1 VADDLNHSNG
11 QPPKLSAGATIAR
24 LGLIGVIALAVA
36 CVFLYVGGW
45 FSPARLSPAR
55 MIAGFEDVNGSHPGF
70 RRNHAKGVCGEGW
83 FESNGNAASLSKAA
97 VLAPGRVPVVARIAF
112 AGGMP
117 FVPDEPATVRSLAI
131 RFLPPG
137 AEEWR
142 TGMVNIPVFPVRTAQ
157 AFYDQMLASRPD
169 PNTGKA
175 DPGKMSAFA
184 AAHPEFVAALD
195 LIKARSVSS
204 GFADATYNSLNTFRF
219 INKDGVATPVRWATV
234 PLQPVVPANP
244 EVGPAADKNALFD
257 ALIAQVAAH
266 PVQWRLVIT
275 VGQAGDPTSDPTLPW
290 PASRQQ
296 IDAGTVTIDKL
307 SSEDG
312 GPCVDV
318 NYDPMVLPAG
328 IEASDDPIL
337 SARSAAYSRS
347 FTLREGE
354 RGEKPPSAVTPR
366 EVAQGGQS

>member
-307 SSEDG
+307 SS
-312 GPCVDV
+312 
-318 NYDPMVLPAG
+318 
-328 IEASDDPIL
+328 
-337 SARSAAYSRS
+337 
-347 FTLREGE
+347 
-354 RGEKPPSAVTPR
+354 
-366 EVAQGGQS
+366 